1 MKTKSKS
8 KSKTN
13 KIANKQAKRLR
24 KIKALKA
31 QAKELTEAFRGDLRV
46 ATEEEFAN
54 ILTKLSNYKSSAMKG
69 VNTEF
74 RLSDEQEVEMA
85 LHIIDIENELNTDEG
100 RKMVEESLAN
110 AERIKSFKI
119 SDARKGTDEITAS
132 ASWIV
137 GKPQA

>member
-8 KSKTN
+8 KSNAN
-13 KIANKQAKRLR
+13 KLADKQAKRQR

-31 QAKELTEAFRGDLRV
+31 QAQELTEAFRADLRT
-46 ATEEEFAN
+46 ATQEECQN
-54 ILTKLSNYKSSAMKG
+54 ILDKLTNYKSSAMKG
-69 VNTEF
+69 VNDDF
-74 RLSDEQEVEMA
+74 RLSEDQEVTMA
-85 LHIIDIENELNTDEG
+85 LHIIDIEEELNTTEG
-100 RKMVEESLAN
+100 RKMVEDSLAN

-137 GKPQA
+137 GKDS

>member
-8 KSKTN
+8 KSNAN
-13 KIANKQAKRLR
+13 KLADKQAKRQR

-31 QAKELTEAFRGDLRV
+31 QAKELTEAFRADLRT
-46 ATEEEFAN
+46 ATQEEFQN
-54 ILTKLSNYKSSAMKG
+54 ILDKLTNYKSSAMKG
-69 VNTEF
+69 VNDAF
-74 RLSDEQEVEMA
+74 RLSEDQEVTMA
-85 LHIIDIENELNTDEG
+85 LHIIDIEEELNTTEG
-100 RKMVEESLAN
+100 RKMVEDSLAN

-137 GKPQA
+137 GKDS